1 MDKKEI
7 FEICK
12 SVDSA
17 IAAELAESIMYKVSF
32 ETLESHHGI
41 LPISRRLLI
50 MYTQHTFSVMEQ
62 LLTAMVLRS
71 VMLLLR
77 WTVTSRLAA
86 VWII

>member
-41 LPISRRLLI
+41 LPISRRGF
-50 MYTQHTFSVMEQ
+50 YRKRE
-62 LLTAMVLRS
+62 
-71 VMLLLR
+71 
-77 WTVTSRLAA
+77 TVNG
-86 VWII
+86 IIK